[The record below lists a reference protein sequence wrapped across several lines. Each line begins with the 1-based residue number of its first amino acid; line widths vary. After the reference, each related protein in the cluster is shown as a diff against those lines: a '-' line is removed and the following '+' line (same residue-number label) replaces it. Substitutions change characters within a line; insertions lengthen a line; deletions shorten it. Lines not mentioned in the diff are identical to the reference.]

1 MSWEDFPGG
10 TVDKNLPADTGDM
23 VWSLILG
30 DSTFHRATKPAYL
43 NYSSPCAYSLCSVT
57 RESTAIRSPYTA
69 IKRSFRSLKLE
80 KACTHQWRPNT
91 TKNLKNGLRNYHHFQ
106 IWRFLSKKEELL
118 KGCMLS
124 WKKMENRIRR
134 TSWSVDPGVQE
145 ANTFYDLCHDFTD
158 IRKFEYKAM
167 RLR

>member
-1 MSWEDFPGG
+1 
-10 TVDKNLPADTGDM
+10 
-23 VWSLILG
+23 
-30 DSTFHRATKPAYL
+30 
-43 NYSSPCAYSLCSVT
+43 
-57 RESTAIRSPYTA
+57 
-69 IKRSFRSLKLE
+69 
-80 KACTHQWRPNT
+80 
-91 TKNLKNGLRNYHHFQ
+91 
-106 IWRFLSKKEELL
+106 
-118 KGCMLS
+118 MLS